1 MRVKTKADK
10 LGKIRRRECIPPVME
25 SLEDRQ
31 LLSGGAVLS
40 DGVLTI
46 RGTGAADTIN
56 FGVGKSSSRYLATV
70 NGESYSFRHLDVGSI
85 KILGVAGNDHITVQ
99 RFGLKDP
106 VTAVGGPGRDTV
118 RGVADGQT
126 YVPPPVFETT
136 FSFGE
141 PRLDGVLV
149 YA

>member
-1 MRVKTKADK
+1 M
-10 LGKIRRRECIPPVME
+10 
-25 SLEDRQ
+25 
-31 LLSGGAVLS
+31 LS

-106 VTAVGGPGRDTV
+106 VTAL
-118 RGVADGQT
+118 
-126 YVPPPVFETT
+126 FEQ
-136 FSFGE
+136 SLWQFGFGA
-141 PRLDGVLV
+141 RFVVVLKLDKL
-149 YA
+149 ALP